1 MDILSQES
9 DGAFSGSGAEQG
21 TSDMEEG
28 GVKAAAVAHLGTA
41 DDNEE
46 KEDRVA
52 KCDDDDE
59 TVAESSPDNVVGK
72 ESSEVGVEGD
82 GGRENA
88 GNGSD
93 SSSHATSSKLGD
105 NLDDVESD
113 QGGAKGEEEEE
124 EEDGAGDNGE
134 DKKEVAGSK
143 KDSDREEEESTRKE
157 EETKSD
163 SGSKLVESGDQAASI
178 HSGTKEGDEVESFT
192 ADGKKSRAA
201 EELKVGQD
209 NEENDHDNST

>member
-46 KEDRVA
+46 KEDRVT
-52 KCDDDDE
+52 KGDDDDE

-124 EEDGAGDNGE
+124 EGAGDDGE

-163 SGSKLVESGDQAASI
+163 SGSKPVESGDQSASI
-178 HSGTKEGDEVESFT
+178 HSGTKEGDEVESST

-209 NEENDHDNST
+209 NEDKDDNNST